1 MRFELVNLGKHQ
13 KWVIMVIQ
21 FLLSIQSV
29 LLKINITPINFSL
42 KAAYKLDSIKLSY
55 MTWMGTFGILAG
67 YAPLN
72 IAMIRLGVKWS
83 LMISCA
89 VSLLGVY
96 FEHQLGESIY
106 YLMGGY
112 FLCRMGA
119 LGPLLAMGQT
129 VNLWFPQSQR
139 TVVLLVLTSGTYIG
153 YGASHKVLGLFV
165 NNHNQLSNEDIKLG
179 VEGYFTFTMICL
191 AASIVVILL
200 AFQNQPRNEQ
210 VISKAEDVVMIS
222 TPDLE
227 KVVLPTTSMAESSP
241 EEATIADISV
251 NSPTESKEDI
261 IGKDA
266 ISEFGNKI
274 QKDSFMQQFKKLM
287 SDSIY
292 LLILFGILLGS
303 NTLGGQNVSL
313 ALMLDL
319 FGVPESETLK
329 LADAGTI
336 GALIGIYGYALIAK
350 YSKTPFDDLLWML
363 FYLHASMFLFWN
375 SFFYGFR
382 YIMIAKFIYS
392 IFNGP
397 LNAIVVGIVIRYFK
411 QVDPNLVL
419 MGTSTTTIV
428 RYLLNSLAGS
438 YVRWT
443 MKDHTQAKAI
453 EVMVVIQAFCF
464 IPMITGP
471 IVYYRLKQR
480 GINVNSTPDAK

>member
-1 MRFELVNLGKHQ
+1 
-13 KWVIMVIQ
+13 
-21 FLLSIQSV
+21 
-29 LLKINITPINFSL
+29 
-42 KAAYKLDSIKLSY
+42 
-55 MTWMGTFGILAG
+55 MGTFGILAG

-72 IAMIRLGVKWS
+72 IAMIRLGVKWT

-119 LGPLLAMGQT
+119 LGPLLAIGQT

-153 YGASHKVLGLFV
+153 YGASNKVLGLFV

-179 VEGYFTFTMICL
+179 VQGYFTFMMICL
-191 AASIVVILL
+191 VTSIVVILL

-210 VISKAEDVVMIS
+210 VISKAEDFAMSS

-241 EEATIADISV
+241 EQATIADISIY
-251 NSPTESKEDI
+251 SPGIK
-261 IGKDA
+261 K
-266 ISEFGNKI
+266 

-287 SDSIY
+287 SDPIY

-303 NTLGGQNVSL
+303 NTLGGQNISL

-319 FGVPESETLK
+319 FGVPESQTLK

-363 FYLHASMFLFWN
+363 FFLHATMFFFWY

-397 LNAIVVGIVIRYFK
+397 LTAIVVGIVIRYYK
-411 QVDPNLVL
+411 QVDPSLVL
-419 MGTSTTTIV
+419 MGTSTTSIV
-428 RYLLNSLAGS
+428 RYLLNSFAGS
-438 YVRWT
+438 YVGWT
-443 MKDHTQAKAI
+443 MKDQTQAKAL

-464 IPMITGP
+464 IPLITGP

-480 GINVNSTPDAK
+480 GIDVNTAPDDK